1 MKYGIAFKL
10 GCLLALFGILV
21 TGLTG
26 YYSYSSSRSML
37 LKAAER
43 DLLTAAQVLGRNLS
57 SSLENIARDT
67 RLLAGA
73 PQALQL
79 PSSTEQALREEAEGE
94 LAQLFRAMLEVH
106 PEYVQIRLISAAGHG
121 LEQVRVDRDGE
132 RLMVVRGADL
142 QEKGHYPYVF
152 DALRLQPG
160 EVRLSPIVINHER
173 GAHSGLGQPTLH
185 VSTPVADSSGKVFA
199 LIVINIDLDRLFRQ
213 LQSDLPEQYKVY
225 LSNRWGDLLIH
236 PDKRRTFGFDLGR
249 RLFLQDEFPEASQLV
264 TSEKRD
270 NLVARSVEQVQE
282 DRQVAAFVRVRA
294 NVQTKERFVILG
306 LAQPESHVLAEA
318 SRLGLRIAQVVLLF
332 SLLALTIAF
341 IASRALTRPLKSM
354 TEAVQLFSRER
365 RIHEL
370 PPRRDELGVLA
381 RSFREMQEEILTHL
395 EELTES
401 RSALEHLARHDPLT
415 GLPNRRVFFERLEH
429 ALANSRRSG
438 KQLAVLFVDLDHF
451 KQLNDSLGHSLG
463 DHVLQAVA
471 NLLRSATRE
480 NDTVARLGGDEFVIL
495 FEVVEDPQ
503 HIVAILDKLHDR
515 FQLSMLIDGHEV
527 KVQASMGVS
536 LFPRDG
542 DDIEALVQQAD
553 RAMYAAKNAGRN
565 TYAFNLSDTPS

>member
-43 DLLTAAQVLGRNLS
+43 DLLTAAQVLGRNLG
-57 SSLENIARDT
+57 SSLESIARDT

-79 PSSTEQALREEAEGE
+79 PSSTDQMLREDVEAE
-94 LAQLFRAMLEVH
+94 LAQLFRAMLQVH
-106 PEYVQIRLISAAGHG
+106 PEYVQIRLISASGHG

-132 RLMVVRGADL
+132 QLIAVRGADL

-173 GAHSGLGQPTLH
+173 GAHSGQGQPTLH

-199 LIVINIDLDRLFRQ
+199 LIVINIDLDRLFSQ

-236 PDKRRTFGFDLGR
+236 PDKRRTFGFDQGR
-249 RLFLQDEFPEASQLV
+249 RLFLQDEFPDASQLISGE
-264 TSEKRD
+264 TRE
-270 NLVARSVEQVQE
+270 NLVARSVEQAQQ

-306 LAQPESHVLAEA
+306 LAQPQSYVLAEA

-332 SLLALTIAF
+332 SLLALFTAF

-354 TEAVQLFSRER
+354 TQAVQQFSRER
-365 RIHEL
+365 RVSDL
-370 PPRRDELGVLA
+370 PSRRDELGVLA

-395 EELTES
+395 QELTES

-451 KQLNDSLGHSLG
+451 KQLNDNLGHSLG

-480 NDTVARLGGDEFVIL
+480 SDTVARLGGDEFVIL

-503 HIVAILDKLHDR
+503 HIVTILEKLHDR

>member
-1 MKYGIAFKL
+1 MRFGIAFKL

-43 DLLTAAQVLGRNLS
+43 DLLTAAQVLGRNLGS
-57 SSLENIARDT
+57 SIENISRDT
-67 RLLAGA
+67 RLLADVAKECDLPGA
-73 PQALQL
+73 VSQ
-79 PSSTEQALREEAEGE
+79 TEREHIEAD
-94 LAQLFRAMLEVH
+94 LATLFHSLMLVH
-106 PEYVQIRLISAAGHG
+106 PEYVQIRLISSAGHG
-121 LEQVRVDRDGE
+121 LEQVRVDRHGE
-132 RLMVVRGADL
+132 ELVQVNNANL
-142 QEKGHYPYVF
+142 QEKGHYSYVF
-152 DALRLQPG
+152 DTLRLKPG
-160 EVRLSPIVINHER
+160 DVRLSPIVINHEQ
-173 GAHSGLGQPTLH
+173 GAHSGEGKPTLH
-185 VSTPVADSSGKVFA
+185 VSTPVADRSGQVFA
-199 LIVINIDLDRLFRQ
+199 LIVINIDLDQLFAQ
-213 LQSDLPEQYKVY
+213 LQADLPEQYQVY

-236 PDKRRTFGFDLGR
+236 PDHRRTFGFDQGR
-249 RLFLQDEFPEASQLV
+249 RIFIQDEFPKVRELLTDDKHNSLV
-264 TSEKRD
+264 S
-270 NLVARSVEQVQE
+270 RSVEQERQ
-282 DRQVAAFVRVRA
+282 DRLVAAFVRLPI
-294 NVQTKERFVILG
+294 NTQSGERFIILG
-306 LAQPESHVLAEA
+306 LGQPQGHVLAEA
-318 SRLGLRIAQVVLLF
+318 SRLGQRIAQIVLLF
-332 SLLALTIAF
+332 SLLALFIAF
-341 IASRALTRPLKSM
+341 VASRALTRPLKSM
-354 TEAVQLFSRER
+354 TDAVQLFSRER
-365 RIHEL
+365 RISEL
-370 PPRRDELGVLA
+370 PPRQDELGLLA

-395 EELTES
+395 QELTES

-429 ALANSRRSG
+429 ALTNSRRSG

-480 NDTVARLGGDEFVIL
+480 SDTVARLGGDEFVIL
-495 FEVVEDPQ
+495 FEVVDDPQ
-503 HIVAILDKLHDR
+503 HIVTILDKLHDR